1 MTANPQ
7 TAVTRIPLPSH
18 SAEGVHRLSLIDGR
32 SAFIHTPLEGVNNVT
47 QASVS

>member
-18 SAEGVHRLSLIDGR
+18 SAEGV
-32 SAFIHTPLEGVNNVT
+32 NNVT

>member
-18 SAEGVHRLSLIDGR
+18 SAEDVHRLSLIDGR
-32 SAFIHTPLEGVNNVT
+32 SAFIHTSVEGVNNVT

>member
-7 TAVTRIPLPSH
+7 TAVARIPLPTH
-18 SAEGVHRLSLIDGR
+18 SAEGVHGSGLIDGR
-32 SAFIHTPLEGVNNVT
+32 SAFIHTSVEGVNNVT